1 MPFCCASAIDL
12 FKCHSSIQGNLFD
25 KTMLSSVMC
34 NSFLCSELLLSA
46 EANIVTYLDREGS
59 RTHHVLRDVMESGRA
74 DIVKRLK
81 YTKDIMYRLINL
93 QN

>member
-1 MPFCCASAIDL
+1 MRQTS
-12 FKCHSSIQGNLFD
+12 
-25 KTMLSSVMC
+25 
-34 NSFLCSELLLSA
+34 NSYCSELLLSA
-46 EANIVTYLDREGS
+46 EANVVTYLDRQGTRS
-59 RTHHVLRDVMESGRA
+59 HHILREIMESSKFLNEPKIHFLIDCKLDRA

>member
-1 MPFCCASAIDL
+1 MIKKNIHWLTSPFTC
-12 FKCHSSIQGNLFD
+12 KY
-25 KTMLSSVMC
+25 
-34 NSFLCSELLLSA
+34 SELLLSA
-46 EANIVTYLDREGS
+46 EANIVTYLDREGA
-59 RTHHVLRDVMESGRA
+59 RTHHVLRDVMDSGRA